1 MKNTLSTDPNGKIL
15 NFTFSICPPLAIAI
29 AFVNIYSTQ
38 PILFD
43 GANILGDVSAL
54 LALFLLGYSSHLIIF
69 QCKMS
74 LPRLESYEWLGLAII
89 GILLTYFARTH
100 LTADLWS
107 DASATSSL
115 VSRPAQLLVFKISL
129 EHHLLWEVIQS
140 VPIGIVVQI
149 INVFISLIFVI
160 GFLVIPAV
168 GKFSNT
174 SKAFYWVLL
183 YIVLRTSMSDDLGLF
198 RNTGGFPVLLAGNAA
213 EDAHPHLRYL
223 PLLFSSSIFGVNPIG
238 FRLPGYLF
246 LLVFGIFFY
255 IILRR
260 HNNFIQSMC
269 LTAGFVTIP
278 GVLQT
283 STLVESS
290 IWVALC
296 GAVLFSTAALG
307 SKETFTPQL
316 LFLGLIA
323 AFGAWTRAPGFLL
336 VIPYTVVFLQQL
348 MTRSIRRDQ
357 LVQFLFIVLLIFLAA
372 FTYIFKGS
380 PALNN
385 ESNFFE
391 QLTFA
396 LTNSVPFV
404 GMITI
409 MGIMPLL
416 FIGSCFS
423 FDRIQGLILTL
434 GIIAYAS
441 MAITVYFGPIKP
453 QYWGNPRYQ
462 SEIVVPLIASG
473 IVSHALTLSPTPIFN
488 FFWRGRKYVFPK
500 FLAVC
505 ASIIPGTVLILAN
518 LLIFSYS
525 YETEISYLE
534 HPVDG
539 GGNTADAHYP
549 LSEAFSYTKKFVN
562 PDEIYLIGTIY
573 GGFQGALNGLTSG
586 QFLKFSHLNVDYRHG
601 FLTHSEKVIKDERI
615 NAVIVETM
623 SQHHNGAGLLFESQG
638 WRKNVVTHHKS
649 GLKSAIYIR
658 P

>member
-1 MKNTLSTDPNGKIL
+1 MKNTRSTVPNGKNL
-15 NFTFSICPPLAIAI
+15 NLTFSICPPLAISI
-29 AFVNIYSTQ
+29 SFVNVYSTQ
-38 PILFD
+38 PILLE
-43 GANILGDVSAL
+43 GAHILGDLSAL
-54 LALFLLGYSSHLIIF
+54 LVLFSLGYTSQLNFF
-69 QCKMS
+69 QCKMR
-74 LPRLESYEWLGLAII
+74 LPCLESYEWLGLAII
-89 GILLTYFARTH
+89 GVLLTYFARTH

-115 VSRPAQLLVFKISL
+115 VSRPAQLLIFKISL
-129 EHHLLWEVIQS
+129 EHNLLWEVIQS
-140 VPIGIVVQI
+140 LPIGTVIQFV
-149 INVFISLIFVI
+149 NVFISLIFVI
-160 GFLVIPAV
+160 GFLVVPAL
-168 GKFSNT
+168 GKFSKIF
-174 SKAFYWVLL
+174 KAFYWMLL
-183 YIVLRTSMSDDLGLF
+183 YVFLRSLMSDDLGLF
-198 RNTGGFPVLLAGNAA
+198 QNTGGFPILLAGNAA

-223 PLLFSSSIFGVNPIG
+223 PLLFSSSIFGVNPTG

-246 LLVFGIFFY
+246 LLVFGIFLY
-255 IILRR
+255 MILRR
-260 HNNFIQSMC
+260 HNNFIQAMC

-278 GVLQT
+278 GLLQT
-283 STLVESS
+283 SSLVESS

-296 GAVLFSTAALG
+296 GAVLFSTASLG
-307 SKETFTPQL
+307 SKENFTPQL
-316 LFLGLIA
+316 LTLGLVA

-336 VIPYTVVFLQQL
+336 VIPYTVIFLQLL
-348 MTRSIRRDQ
+348 MTRSVRRDQ

-385 ESNFFE
+385 ESNIFE

-423 FDRIQGLILTL
+423 FDRIKGLILAL

-441 MAITVYFGPIKP
+441 MAIAVYFGPIKP

-462 SEIVVPLIASG
+462 SEIVAPLIASG
-473 IVSHALTLSPTPIFN
+473 IVSYALTLSPTPIFN

-500 FLAVC
+500 FLTIC

-525 YETEISYLE
+525 YKTEISYLE

-539 GGNTADAHYP
+539 GSNTADAHYP
-549 LSEAFSYTKKFVN
+549 LSQAFSYTKKFVD

-573 GGFQGALNGLTSG
+573 GGFQGALNGLTSEE
-586 QFLKFSHLNVDYRHG
+586 FIRFSQLNVDYRYG
-601 FLTHSEKVIKDERI
+601 FLTYSEKVIEDERI
-615 NAVIVETM
+615 NAVIIEMM
-623 SQHHNGAGLLFESQG
+623 SQHHNGAALLFESQG
-638 WRKNVVTHHKS
+638 WLKNVVTHQRS